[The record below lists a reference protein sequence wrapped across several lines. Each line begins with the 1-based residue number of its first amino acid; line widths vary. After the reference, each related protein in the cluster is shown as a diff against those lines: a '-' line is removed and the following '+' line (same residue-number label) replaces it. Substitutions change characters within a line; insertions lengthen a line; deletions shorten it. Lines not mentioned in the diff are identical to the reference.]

1 MRPSNIQQYEFL
13 HGCVLTAIMRSDRP
27 STVRL
32 IETDVNSA
40 WSMYKVND
48 AFIHIKP
55 RTTST
60 VQKRDSSRNWQFT
73 FSRSELEKIKANES
87 NVVLVCANS
96 NIKTKDKMWRI
107 LIDFETFEELV
118 DLDGLPA
125 QDSISAKYRPN
136 AKKIDISGGGITVLI
151 APKALLDWEIPGS

>member
-32 IETDVNSA
+32 IETDIDKA

-55 RTTST
+55 STTSK
-60 VQKRDSSRNWQFT
+60 VYKRDHSRNWQFT
-73 FSRSELEKIKANES
+73 FSRNELVRIKENES
-87 NVVLVCANS
+87 NVVLVCATS
-96 NIKTKDKMWRI
+96 DIKSKVKMWRI
-107 LIDFETFEELV
+107 LIDFDTVKTLL
-118 DLDGLPA
+118 DLDSPPA
-125 QDSISAKYRPN
+125 QDSISAKYRPK
-136 AKKIDISGGGITVLI
+136 ARKLDISGNGKEILI
-151 APKALLDWEIPGS
+151 APKALIDWEIPGS